1 MFGFGAMG
9 RVATAMLDSLSFHR
23 SLSARP
29 TLGLALTTTHRQ
41 PPYTSPTVRR
51 ADRRTARPGR
61 AMATDDSRSP
71 FGERLRRLR
80 VAAGLSQE
88 ALAERSG
95 LSAQAI
101 GALETG
107 KRRRPYP
114 HTVAALADALELT
127 EGERSA
133 LAEARVTRSAV
144 AISQPPLP
152 RQRAPLVGREQ
163 EVREIVALLHAGRDR
178 LLTLTGPGGVGKT
191 SLALAVAD
199 AAGDAFGGDVAFVPL
214 ATIADAGLVAS
225 EVAAALGL

>member
-1 MFGFGAMG
+1 MLGVGAMG

-23 SLSARP
+23 RLSARP

-61 AMATDDSRSP
+61 AMATDDGRSP

-95 LSAQAI
+95 LSVQAI

-114 HTVAALADALELT
+114 HTVAVLANALGLSERA
-127 EGERSA
+127 RSA
-133 LAEARVTRSAV
+133 LAEARVSTNSGAT
-144 AISQPPLP
+144 AQ
-152 RQRAPLVGREQ
+152 
-163 EVREIVALLHAGRDR
+163 VRPI
-178 LLTLTGPGGVGKT
+178 P
-191 SLALAVAD
+191 
-199 AAGDAFGGDVAFVPL
+199 
-214 ATIADAGLVAS
+214 
-225 EVAAALGL
+225 